1 MHLLIFL
8 CAAILY
14 SLGGVC
20 MKASEGLTKPGPSV
34 LLFALFFAAAACQS
48 IGMRN
53 AEMGSS
59 YVLVL
64 GLEAIVAVALGMWFF
79 GDHLTQS
86 NSPRSRSFWAELLF
100 CVSPDR

>member
-1 MHLLIFL
+1 
-8 CAAILY
+8 
-14 SLGGVC
+14 

-34 LLFALFFAAAACQS
+34 LLFALFSAAAACQA

-64 GLEAIVAVALGMWFF
+64 GLEAIAAVALVYGSSAITLP
-79 GDHLTQS
+79 HS
-86 NSPRSRSFWAELLF
+86 NSPRSRSFWAELLS
-100 CVSPDR
+100 CVSPNR